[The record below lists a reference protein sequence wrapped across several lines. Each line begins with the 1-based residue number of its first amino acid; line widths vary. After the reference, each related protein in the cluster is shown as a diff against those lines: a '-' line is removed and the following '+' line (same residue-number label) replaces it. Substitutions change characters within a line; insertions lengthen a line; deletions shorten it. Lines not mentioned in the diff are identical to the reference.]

1 MDFGRN
7 NSVTQSAANAEILGR
22 QRLKHMKAKT
32 IIILNSVL
40 TKAVYVFYPL
50 LLIYLAVYHLTDKEP
65 GFVPA
70 LLVPGISF
78 VLVSVFRNL
87 VNAPRPYEVPGAKA
101 PIIKKDAPGKS
112 FPSRHVF
119 SIFVIAAT
127 AFWVWPIAG
136 ILVGAAGVVLCW
148 CRVAGGVHFPR
159 DVIAGALIG
168 VGCGIVGLYVILP
181 LI

>member
-1 MDFGRN
+1 
-7 NSVTQSAANAEILGR
+7 
-22 QRLKHMKAKT
+22 MKVKT
-32 IIILNSVL
+32 IILLNSVL
-40 TKAVYVFYPL
+40 TKAVYIMYPL

-78 VLVSVFRNL
+78 VLLSIFRDKID
-87 VNAPRPYEVPGAKA
+87 APRPYEMPGAKP

-112 FPSRHVF
+112 FPSRHIF
-119 SIFVIAAT
+119 SIFVIAVT
-127 AFWVWPIAG
+127 FFWVWPAVG
-136 ILVGAAGVVLCW
+136 ILIGVAGAVLSW
-148 CRVAGGVHFPR
+148 VRVEGGVHFPR

-168 VGCGIVGLYVILP
+168 IGCGILGFYVILP

>member
-1 MDFGRN
+1 
-7 NSVTQSAANAEILGR
+7 
-22 QRLKHMKAKT
+22 MKAKT
-32 IIILNSVL
+32 ILILNSVL
-40 TKAVYVFYPL
+40 TKAVYALYPL

-78 VLVSVFRNL
+78 VLVSIFRSWYD
-87 VNAPRPYEVPGAKA
+87 APRPYEIPGAE
-101 PIIKKDAPGKS
+101 PPLIKKDAPGKS
-112 FPSRHVF
+112 FPSRHIF
-119 SIFVIAAT
+119 SIFVIAVT
-127 AFWVWPIAG
+127 FFWVWPVPGVLVGIAG
-136 ILVGAAGVVLCW
+136 TVLSW

-168 VGCGIVGLYVILP
+168 IGCGVIGYYVILP

>member
-1 MDFGRN
+1 
-7 NSVTQSAANAEILGR
+7 
-22 QRLKHMKAKT
+22 MKADA

-40 TKAVYVFYPL
+40 TKAVYLLYPL

-78 VLVSVFRNL
+78 ILVSIFRSKI
-87 VNAPRPYEVPGAKA
+87 NAPRPYEMPGAKP
-101 PIIKKDAPGKS
+101 PIIQKD
-112 FPSRHVF
+112 V
-119 SIFVIAAT
+119 
-127 AFWVWPIAG
+127 
-136 ILVGAAGVVLCW
+136 
-148 CRVAGGVHFPR
+148 PR

-168 VGCGIVGLYVILP
+168 IGCGLVGYYVILP

>member
-1 MDFGRN
+1 
-7 NSVTQSAANAEILGR
+7 
-22 QRLKHMKAKT
+22 MKAKT
-32 IIILNSVL
+32 IILLNSVL
-40 TKAVYVFYPL
+40 TKAVYILYPL

-78 VLVSVFRNL
+78 VLLSIFRDRID
-87 VNAPRPYEVPGAKA
+87 APRPYEIPGAK
-101 PIIKKDAPGKS
+101 PPVIKKDAPGKS
-112 FPSRHVF
+112 FPSRHIF

-127 AFWVWPIAG
+127 FFWVWPASGILIGIAG
-136 ILVGAAGVVLCW
+136 VILAWV
-148 CRVAGGVHFPR
+148 RVAGGVHFPR

-168 VGCGIVGLYVILP
+168 IGCGILGYYVILP

>member
-1 MDFGRN
+1 
-7 NSVTQSAANAEILGR
+7 
-22 QRLKHMKAKT
+22 MKVKT
-32 IIILNSVL
+32 IILLNSVL
-40 TKAVYVFYPL
+40 TKAVYIMYPL

-78 VLVSVFRNL
+78 VLLSIFRDKID
-87 VNAPRPYEVPGAKA
+87 APRPYEMPGAKS

-112 FPSRHVF
+112 FPSRHIF
-119 SIFVIAAT
+119 SIFVIAVT
-127 AFWVWPIAG
+127 FFWVWPAVG
-136 ILVGAAGVVLCW
+136 ILIGVAGAVLSW
-148 CRVAGGVHFPR
+148 VRVEGGVHFPR

-168 VGCGIVGLYVILP
+168 IGCGILGFYVILP

>member
-1 MDFGRN
+1 
-7 NSVTQSAANAEILGR
+7 
-22 QRLKHMKAKT
+22 MKADA

-40 TKAVYVFYPL
+40 TKAVYLLYPL

-78 VLVSVFRNL
+78 VLVSIFRSK
-87 VNAPRPYEVPGAKA
+87 VNAPRPYEMPSAKP

-112 FPSRHVF
+112 FPSRHIF
-119 SIFVIAAT
+119 SIFVIAVT
-127 AFWVWPIAG
+127 VFWVWPVPG
-136 ILVGAAGVVLCW
+136 IVVGIAGVVLAW
-148 CRVAGGVHFPR
+148 SRVAGGVHFPR

-168 VGCGIVGLYVILP
+168 IGCGLIGYYVILP